1 MSGPPEKS
9 SASASASASALV
21 GGGQSDHS
29 PLRGIDLT
37 DASIE
42 VLDQV
47 TIIFCNTSSYSD
59 CKLHIKNI
67 LDLRKSLENLDEIKD
82 MPEDIRDFLCLDKD
96 SKVNLLSDKKDII
109 KARLPKHFYRDVV
122 FYEEFLNHPFLKYFR
137 NVGFEKVMCMIVDS
151 PVEEVQRNINKYGE
165 LFAKNIK

>member
-1 MSGPPEKS
+1 MPGPPEKS
-9 SASASASASALV
+9 SALV
-21 GGGQSDHS
+21 GWSIRSS

-37 DASIE
+37 TASIE
-42 VLDQV
+42 ELHSV
-47 TIIFCNTSSYSD
+47 TLIFCNTSSYSD
-59 CKLHIKNI
+59 CKLHIKNFHE
-67 LDLRKSLENLDEIKD
+67 LREYLENLDEIQN
-82 MPEDIRDFLCLDKD
+82 MPVYIRDFLCLDKD

-109 KARLPKHFYRDVV
+109 KARLPKNFYSDVV